1 MEFVSKIW
9 SFDLISIV
17 NHDRLTFASEI
28 INVCR
33 LLDVLY
39 ISPFNYYKN
48 TWRCYCPASEFRD
61 FGWNDTESCL
71 DLWPVVTRK
80 RDGKSGSCEK
90 IILPLIARR
99 ARSFNRDINHG
110 KAAVSRTSQ
119 WRTDDAELPSCTL

>member
-1 MEFVSKIW
+1 MKFISDIW
-9 SFDLISIV
+9 NFDLIYIV
-17 NHDRLTFASEI
+17 NVRLPCASKI

-33 LLDVLY
+33 LLIGALY
-39 ISPFNYYKN
+39 TSPSNYYKN
-48 TWRCYCPASEFRD
+48 TWRCYCPASEFHD
-61 FGWNDTESCL
+61 FGWSDTESCL